1 LSGLLPK
8 YTFQLRFAMNNSGQL
23 TDFDFLFGSWTV
35 EHRRLKERLVG
46 CDDWEQFD
54 GTCTAY
60 PILGGA
66 GNVDDNIVELPGG
79 SYRASSIRS
88 FDAAARTW
96 AIWWLDQRNPHALDV
111 PVVGTFNDGVGEFY
125 ANDTLDDQ
133 PITVR
138 FQWSDTQSD
147 SPRWDQAFSADA
159 GITWETNWIMQFC
172 RPS

>member
-1 LSGLLPK
+1 MQDSGH
-8 YTFQLRFAMNNSGQL
+8 S
-23 TDFDFLFGSWTV
+23 TDFDFLFGSWKV

-46 CDDWEQFD
+46 CDDWEEFG

-66 GNVDDNIVELPGG
+66 GNVDDNVVELPGG
-79 SYRASSIRS
+79 TYRASSIRS
-88 FDAAARTW
+88 FDAATGTW

-111 PVVGTFNDGVGEFY
+111 PVVGTFHEGVGEFY
-125 ANDTLDDQ
+125 DNDTLNDQ
-133 PITVR
+133 PIRVR

-159 GITWETNWIMQFC
+159 GVTWETNWTMQFH
-172 RPS
+172 RQPQIPKDVS

>member
-1 LSGLLPK
+1 MQNFGRS
-8 YTFQLRFAMNNSGQL
+8 

-46 CDDWEQFD
+46 CDDWEEFG

-66 GNVDDNIVELPGG
+66 ANVDDNVVELPNGT
-79 SYRASSIRS
+79 YRASSIRS
-88 FDAAARTW
+88 FDAAAGTW
-96 AIWWLDQRNPHALDV
+96 AIWWLDQRNPHTLDV
-111 PVVGTFNDGVGEFY
+111 PVVGGFQDGVGEFY
-125 ANDTLDDQ
+125 ANDTLNER
-133 PITVR
+133 PIRVR

-159 GITWETNWIMQFC
+159 GVTWETNWIMQFN
-172 RPS
+172 RQPYAETP